1 MKACDRFA
9 DMNFETQHHPLEV
22 LDEFCRDELGD
33 CEAFNEAMRELKRLQ
48 TQRTEVKS
56 KLDRQLESV
65 GMMMDDRAM
74 RSGPKFKQ
82 ARADL
87 DKLERDFRDVD
98 MLSNIMIIN
107 IGHVEIDKYK
117 KERGVKYAK
126 MLKEFS

>member
-117 KERGVKYAK
+117 K
-126 MLKEFS
+126 